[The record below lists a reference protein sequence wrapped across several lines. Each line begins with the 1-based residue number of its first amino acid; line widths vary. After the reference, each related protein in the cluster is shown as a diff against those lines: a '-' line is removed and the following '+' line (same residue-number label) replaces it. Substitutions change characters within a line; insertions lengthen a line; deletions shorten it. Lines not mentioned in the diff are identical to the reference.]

1 MTFAELEDLQSH
13 SENQFIPGTI
23 ESFNGF
29 LKENNVYIK
38 SGNETIKIE
47 SIVIIPKS
55 KDNSQKSLEHFDDL
69 YT

>member
-1 MTFAELEDLQSH
+1 MVYRNSEEQSRLAIQLIGG
-13 SENQFIPGTI
+13 NI
-23 ESFNGF
+23 ERFNEF

-38 SGNETIKIE
+38 SGNETIRID
-47 SIVIIPKS
+47 SIVTIPKS